1 MSIENLTTYLNDH
14 LAGSIMALELIK
26 HAAQPSAGTPLAR
39 SLEQL
44 HGEIEEDQTVVRD
57 LLRRLD
63 ASENPVKQAAA
74 WLAEKAGRVK
84 IDASDTSDP
93 LGRLE
98 ALETL
103 KLGIL
108 GKLALLVA
116 LEHVAGEVSALEGLD
131 FPALRRRAQD
141 QHDRVESWR
150 LEAAREALRP
160 TAAAALP

>member
-1 MSIENLTTYLNDH
+1 MSINNLTTYLNDH
-14 LAGSIMALELIK
+14 LAGSVMALELIK
-26 HAAQPSAGTPLAR
+26 RAAKPSAGTPLAR

-63 ASENPVKQAAA
+63 VSENPVKKAAA
-74 WLAEKAGRVK
+74 WIAEKAGRVK
-84 IDASDTSDP
+84 IDASDTSDA

-103 KLGIL
+103 KLGIV

-116 LEHVAGEVSALEGLD
+116 LEQVAAEIPALAGLD
-131 FPALRRRAQD
+131 FPALQRRAQD
-141 QHDRVESWR
+141 QHDRVEVWR
-150 LEAAREALRP
+150 IEAAREALSP
-160 TAAAALP
+160 TADALR

>member
-74 WLAEKAGRVK
+74 WLAEKAGRGK

-116 LEHVAGEVSALEGLD
+116 L
-131 FPALRRRAQD
+131 
-141 QHDRVESWR
+141 
-150 LEAAREALRP
+150 
-160 TAAAALP
+160 